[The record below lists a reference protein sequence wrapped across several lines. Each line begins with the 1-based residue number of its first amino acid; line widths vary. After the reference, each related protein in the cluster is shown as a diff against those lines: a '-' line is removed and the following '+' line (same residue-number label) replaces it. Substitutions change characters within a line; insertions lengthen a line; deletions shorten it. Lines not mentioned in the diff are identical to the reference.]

1 MRIGLASASF
11 PSSLSD
17 GLGRVLALLEQAAE
31 QRCDLVCFGEA
42 YLPGLRDQGWPVEP
56 YDYSH
61 QEAAL
66 EEIRTAA
73 GRRHL
78 AVILGME
85 WEGLIAAFVIGR
97 DGELLGC
104 QTKNQIA
111 PEEEAQYRPGSV
123 RQLFTL
129 DGVSF
134 GIAICHEGWRYPET
148 VRWAAA
154 RGAQVVFH
162 PNCTYG
168 PVPER
173 FGDSYYEKAMICRA
187 AENTVYF
194 ASVNYALPNQAC
206 ATALI
211 DPNGECVAR
220 HPYGEEGVLVCDLD
234 LEQATGLLARRF
246 NLDRY
251 RSAGDGAGAEESG
264 AEQTRARLG
273 GLPELQEREEG

>member
-1 MRIGLASASF
+1 MRIGLASAAF
-11 PSSLSD
+11 PESLSD
-17 GLGRVLALLEQAAE
+17 GVRRVLDLLQQASDQGCA
-31 QRCDLVCFGEA
+31 LVCFGEA

-56 YDYSH
+56 YDYSR

-66 EEIRTAA
+66 EEVRQAA
-73 GRRHL
+73 RRL
-78 AVILGME
+78 NLGVILGME
-85 WEGLIAAFVIGR
+85 WEGMIATFVIGR

-111 PEEEAQYRPGSV
+111 PEEEAYYRPGSV
-123 RQLFTL
+123 RQLFSI
-129 DGVSF
+129 DGVCF
-134 GIAICHEGWRYPET
+134 GITICHEGWRYPET

-211 DPNGECVAR
+211 DPSGHYVAR
-220 HPYGEEGVLVCDLD
+220 LPYGEEGLLVAD
-234 LEQATGLLARRF
+234 LELERATGLLAKRF
-246 NLDRY
+246 KPERY
-251 RSAGDGAGAEESG
+251 RAA
-264 AEQTRARLG
+264 
-273 GLPELQEREEG
+273 REEPHRE